1 MKTKQSVTLPEVLGG
16 PASKQLAESRRA
28 VSDWFANTAVLIN
41 WDMIDTPIGPLYLA
55 VTDNGLNHVG
65 FSQPQDSFIGQLNPM
80 ARTERNPRAITE
92 VADQLVEYFAGRRK
106 MFDLRVD
113 WRGVGDFQRRVLLAS
128 LDIPLGRTLTY
139 QQVAQAIG
147 KPKSS
152 RAVGQALAR
161 NPIPVVIPCHR
172 VLGSDGSLHGYAGGL
187 DRKEIL
193 LRLEGAI

>member
-1 MKTKQSVTLPEVLGG
+1 MKTNQSVSLPNVLGA
-16 PASKQLAESRRA
+16 PASQELDKSRRA
-28 VSDWFANTAVLIN
+28 VSDWFAKTAVLIN
-41 WDMIDTPIGPLYLA
+41 WDTIDTPIGPLYLA
-55 VTDNGLNHVG
+55 VTDDGLNRVG
-65 FSQPQDSFIGQLNPM
+65 FNQPQDSFISQLDPM
-80 ARTERNPRAITE
+80 ARTERNPRAITD
-92 VADQLVEYFAGRRK
+92 VADQLVDYFAGRRK
-106 MFDLRVD
+106 VFDLRVD

-128 LDIPLGRTLTY
+128 LDIPLGHTLTY

-187 DRKEIL
+187 ERKEIL
-193 LRLEGAI
+193 LKLEGAM